1 MLKVLIKVLI
11 ILCLHNSHLQ
21 KNPKKVHPGGA
32 SGSGSI
38 PGTRSARAGKAPQKP
53 QYKPAANRKRKAPQT
68 ASQDAPQPAS
78 QQGSQQASQP
88 ASQQPSQGIT
98 ITASLPPS
106 GASTR
111 GNKRARVAVGTQ
123 QSTS

>member
-11 ILCLHNSHLQ
+11 ILCLHNPHLQ

-53 QYKPAANRKRKAPQT
+53 QYKPAAKRKRKAPQN

-78 QQGSQQASQP
+78 QQ

-111 GNKRARVAVGTQ
+111 GNKRARVVVGTQ